1 MLAMALFC
9 ARHPSVPGALSFM
22 IAVLFAAAWA
32 AGSVM
37 EYAAV
42 DLATKIFWIK
52 FQTACQLPAVTTA
65 TFFVLEYSWPGRWL
79 NRRNSALLSIA
90 PVLVVLLI
98 LSDDLLHFIWRSFKF
113 DGSVVT
119 PLLGLGGWMAIAYSF
134 GLVILSF
141 IVLTWLFLHSP
152 QHRWPVMIM
161 VAGHIG
167 ARTMYVLEKA
177 NLVSATLP
185 LDVLGLAFMVIMY
198 AIALF
203 GFRMFDPI
211 PLARQMVIDQMREGM
226 LVVDSAGKVVSLN
239 RAAAAILGIPDKQVC
254 GRPLPEVLPF
264 CPPLSEGGLS
274 EAEIRLETGS
284 GARTYLLSTSSLKD
298 WRGMDAGSLLL
309 LHDITIRK
317 QAEAALNRSQEIQRL
332 IYEKSFDGISI
343 YEEIPDLDK
352 RILVD
357 CNERYCLIAGRS
369 KEELLAIQDT
379 RLIQQ
384 SEQFTE
390 DSDRAAV
397 LTEQAFSGAFSWI
410 RPDGKEN
417 IIEYNAAPI
426 RVWDRFYTIGVDRD
440 VTESRHA
447 HAQILQQ
454 QRALAM
460 LQERTRLARELHDSI
475 GQVLAYVSMQAQAI
489 RKRAREGDLPAVD
502 AQLSRLAEASQV
514 AHADLRESILS
525 LNIGAGEDWS
535 FPTALRQY
543 LDAYR
548 DNYGIQTHLT
558 LPDGCC
564 DGCFE
569 PEAEVQLLRVIQ
581 EAMNN
586 SRKHAQ
592 AARVEVCF
600 LEQEDGIRVLIADDG
615 RGFDAELLKEGE
627 PGHYGLRFMQE
638 RAESLGGTLKVESSP
653 GRGTCIIL
661 EVQRG

>member
-1 MLAMALFC
+1 
-9 ARHPSVPGALSFM
+9 V
-22 IAVLFAAAWA
+22 
-32 AGSVM
+32 
-37 EYAAV
+37 
-42 DLATKIFWIK
+42 
-52 FQTACQLPAVTTA
+52 
-65 TFFVLEYSWPGRWL
+65 
-79 NRRNSALLSIA
+79 SILRGEA
-90 PVLVVLLI
+90 
-98 LSDDLLHFIWRSFKF
+98 H
-113 DGSVVT
+113 
-119 PLLGLGGWMAIAYSF
+119 
-134 GLVILSF
+134 
-141 IVLTWLFLHSP
+141 
-152 QHRWPVMIM
+152 
-161 VAGHIG
+161 
-167 ARTMYVLEKA
+167 
-177 NLVSATLP
+177 
-185 LDVLGLAFMVIMY
+185 
-198 AIALF
+198 
-203 GFRMFDPI
+203 
-211 PLARQMVIDQMREGM
+211 
-226 LVVDSAGKVVSLN
+226 
-239 RAAAAILGIPDKQVC
+239 
-254 GRPLPEVLPF
+254 PEVLPF
-264 CPPLSEGGLS
+264 CPPLPEGGLS

-317 QAEAALNRSQEIQRL
+317 QAEADLNKSQEIQRL

-369 KEELLAIQDT
+369 KEELLTIQDT

-454 QRALAM
+454 QRAVAM

-489 RKRAREGDLPAVD
+489 RKRAIEGDLLAVD

-543 LDAYR
+543 LDAYH

-586 SRKHAQ
+586 SRKHGQ

-615 RGFDAELLKEGE
+615 RGFDTELLKEGE